1 MSEVKNESDMYVCG
15 MCGYIY
21 NPAKGDKKQNV
32 PKGVVFADLPDG
44 WVCPLCGVGKSRFTA
59 ML

>member
-1 MSEVKNESDMYVCG
+1 MPEEPKIYVCG

-21 NPAKGDKKQNV
+21 NPKKGDKKQNV
-32 PKGVVFADLPDG
+32 LTGVLFEDLPQE
-44 WVCPLCGVGKSRFTA
+44 WVCPLCGVGKSRFTE